1 MNTLIIEFVLPVLTA
16 LLAWFGNAYRNKQK
30 KERDVLENVQQIID
44 MQNAH
49 IERCDQML
57 QKRDQLLEERE
68 VDYRKLEDK
77 WEHKV
82 KAVKEAYD
90 CKYVSD
96 GCPVLKYDKAT
107 YGCDDCAL
115 KNSACP
121 Q

>member
-1 MNTLIIEFVLPVLTA
+1 MSTLAIEFILPILTG

-30 KERDVLENVQQIID
+30 KEGDILENVQRIID

-57 QKRDQLLEERE
+57 KRRDELLQERE
-68 VDYRKLEDK
+68 TDYRKLDSK
-77 WEHKV
+77 YEHKV

-90 CKYVSD
+90 CKYVSH
-96 GCPVLKYDKAT
+96 GCPVLLYDKAN
-107 YGCDDCAL
+107 YGCDECAL
-115 KNSACP
+115 KTESS

>member
-1 MNTLIIEFVLPVLTA
+1 MNIVFDFVLPILT
-16 LLAWFGNAYRNKQK
+16 LLIGWFTNAYRNKQK
-30 KERDVLENVQQIID
+30 KESDILENVQRIID

-57 QKRDQLLEERE
+57 QKRDQLLQERD
-68 VDYRKLEDK
+68 VDYRKLESR

-90 CKYVSD
+90 CPHVSE
-96 GCPVLKYDKAT
+96 GCPVLTYDKAS
-107 YGCDDCAL
+107 YDCDGCEH
-115 KNSACP
+115 KSPSCP